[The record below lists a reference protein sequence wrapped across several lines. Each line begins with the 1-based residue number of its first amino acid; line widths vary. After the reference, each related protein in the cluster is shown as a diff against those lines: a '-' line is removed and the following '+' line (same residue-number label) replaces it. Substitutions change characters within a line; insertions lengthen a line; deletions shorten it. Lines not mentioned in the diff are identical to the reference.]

1 MKFSEKLG
9 KIIIYYGNGQG
20 KTSVALG
27 RTVRFAGQGKK
38 VIILQFM
45 KGRETGEYK
54 FLKKIQKKK
63 IFPIEI
69 YLAGPKVFLKRKKDY
84 SLHQK
89 KVKQAFSLA
98 EKILLKKK
106 CDLLVLDEILYALK
120 SGLLKEKDV
129 LDLLEKRG
137 KIHIILTGDFT
148 LSKNLK
154 KIADQVSKITK
165 IKHYFDKKQ
174 KAIKG
179 LDY

>member
-20 KTSVALG
+20 KTSAALG
-27 RTVRFAGQGKK
+27 RAVRMVGQGKK

-45 KGRETGEYK
+45 KGRESGEYK
-54 FLKKIQKKK
+54 FLKKIQKKN

-69 YLAGPKVFLKRKKDY
+69 YLVGPRIFLKRKKDY

-89 KVKQAFSLA
+89 KAKQALSFA

-120 SGLLKEKDV
+120 FKLLEEKEI
-129 LDLLEKRG
+129 LSLLEKRG
-137 KIHIILTGDFT
+137 GTNIVLTGREPSEG
-148 LSKNLK
+148 LR
-154 KIADQVSKITK
+154 KIADQITRITK
-165 IKHYFDKKQ
+165 IKHYFNKER
-174 KAIKG
+174 KAIMG